1 MHLLGVGVFVPPL
14 NLSFGLVVHQRCPT
28 SRGDGVEV
36 ARGAYIPLHTT
47 HARCVCECVCVCARV
62 SVSLCVS
69 PRRRRVRLCVMLL
82 KAQRGG

>member
-47 HARCVCECVCVCARV
+47 HARCVCECVCVFARACL
-62 SVSLCVS
+62 SRCVC
-69 PRRRRVRLCVMLL
+69 RRVVVVSACVLCC
-82 KAQRGG
+82 